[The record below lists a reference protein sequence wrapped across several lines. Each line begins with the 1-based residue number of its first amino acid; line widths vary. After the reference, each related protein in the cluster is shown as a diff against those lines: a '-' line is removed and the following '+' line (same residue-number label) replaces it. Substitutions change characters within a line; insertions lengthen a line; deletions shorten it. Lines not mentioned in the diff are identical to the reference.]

1 MKRNCLMVIFFA
13 VAVFAVYIPLYGS
26 GFVSFD
32 DLNYVT
38 LNSHIKEGLTLNNIM
53 WSFRSTYFANYHPVT
68 WLSHMADI
76 SLYGLKPMGHHLTSV
91 LFHAGNTVILY
102 LLILL
107 MTGKYGQSVAVAAL
121 FAFHPFAVESVAW
134 VSERKNVLSTFFWLL
149 TIVVYV
155 YYTRRPTLA
164 KYAAALGLFALSLM
178 SKPMA
183 VTLPFTLLLID
194 YWPLGRFQSGRR
206 PVLKSIIEKLP
217 FFVFSIASGI
227 VTILVQQREGAI
239 VPLDGLPMSGR
250 LVNAITSYW
259 GYIEKTIYPVGF
271 AVFYPHTDVFSE
283 SEVAIKGLSL
293 LVITV
298 AAFLLRKRAPY
309 ILMGWLW
316 YVVTLVPVIQVI
328 QVGGA
333 SMADRYA
340 YVPLIGLYIILC
352 FVVAGLIES
361 RPKVQKITPV
371 IFTAILLTLA
381 VLTWRQAEVWR
392 DSGTLFKHAS
402 DVTKGNYV
410 AYNEYGMYLEGEG
423 RLDEAIREFSKG
435 LEVAPDNTLLNF
447 NMWEALNAKGS
458 KDEADKYYLKA
469 LPRGNDNTGE
479 PSLFKMRGVEL
490 MRAKNY
496 DKAVQYLSKAL
507 QAAPGD
513 AELYNYLGLCLGAQ
527 KKYKESLEVFLNGL
541 RANPSSW
548 ELYFHRGLILKAMG
562 REDEAAESF
571 QNSRRLNHGN
581 SRSPEAANGRQVEIN
596 K

>member
-1 MKRNCLMVIFFA
+1 MKRNFLTVIFFA
-13 VAVFAVYIPLYGS
+13 VAVFAVYIPLHGS

-32 DLNYVT
+32 DLNYVV
-38 LNSHIKEGLTLNNIM
+38 LNSHIKYGLTLNNIM
-53 WSFRSTYFANYHPVT
+53 WSFKSTYFANYHPVT

-76 SLYGLKPMGHHLTSV
+76 SLYGLRPMGHHLTSV
-91 LFHAGNTVILY
+91 LFHAGNTVILFT
-102 LLILL
+102 LLLL

-155 YYTRRPTLA
+155 YYTRRPVLA
-164 KYAAALGLFALSLM
+164 MYAAALGLFALSLM

-183 VTLPFTLLLID
+183 VTLPFTLLFID
-194 YWPLGRFQSGRR
+194 YWPLGRFQPGQR
-206 PVLKSIIEKLP
+206 PVLKIIIEKLP

-250 LVNAITSYW
+250 LANAITSYW

-271 AVFYPHTDVFSE
+271 AVFYPHIDVFSE
-283 SEVAIKGLSL
+283 SEAAIKGLSL
-293 LVITV
+293 LVISV
-298 AAFLLRKRAPY
+298 ASFLLRKKAPY
-309 ILMGWLW
+309 FLMGWLW
-316 YVVTLVPVIQVI
+316 YIVTLVPVIQVI

-352 FVVAGLIES
+352 FGVGEGVES
-361 RPKVQKITPV
+361 RPNVQKITDA
-371 IFTAILLTLA
+371 IFIAILLTLV
-381 VLTWRQAEVWR
+381 VLTWRQVEVWR
-392 DSGTLFKHAS
+392 DSGTLFKHAA

-447 NMWEALNAKGS
+447 NMWEALNAKGFI
-458 KDEADKYYLKA
+458 KDDETEKYYLKA
-469 LPRGNDNTGE
+469 LPRDNTGE

-513 AELYNYLGLCLGAQ
+513 IELYNYLGLTLGAQ
-527 KKYKESLEVFLNGL
+527 KKYKEALEVFLNGL
-541 RANPSSW
+541 QANPSSW
-548 ELYFHRGLILKAMG
+548 ELHFHKGLILKAMG

-581 SRSPEAANGRQVEIN
+581 
-596 K
+596 